1 MSTLA
6 SVFSN
11 GEHGSS
17 VLLVSSVRWK
27 VNEELSIPKRE
38 VSNDD
43 GSGEGKKKVQFS
55 SLLRSEQCTR

>member
-6 SVFSN
+6 SVFST
-11 GEHGSS
+11 GEYGSS
-17 VLLVSSVRWK
+17 ILMVSSVRWK

-43 GSGEGKKKVQFS
+43 GSGEG
-55 SLLRSEQCTR
+55 E